1 MVNRKCDFCSNSYR
15 KRPDVGFFSVS
26 PAIMQHLGLAEGSS
40 KDFICSEHFTS
51 DCLDNAGRLIAGSI
65 PTFFPQKLC
74 LDHDH
79 DYTPYETAPDSE
91 DEGTY
96 LFYHKQIPPKI

>member
-1 MVNRKCDFCSNSYR
+1 MSDLIVLNMVNRKCDFCSNSYR

-51 DCLDNAGRLIAGSI
+51 DCLDNAGRRL
-65 PTFFPQKLC
+65 
-74 LDHDH
+74 
-79 DYTPYETAPDSE
+79 
-91 DEGTY
+91 
-96 LFYHKQIPPKI
+96 KQINIEFTDILI